1 MFSLEY
7 EGMIFLAGVAF
18 SLILA
23 LLINLSSKIKLSKKT
38 LEIQELSE
46 QIEQLQH
53 DLDLEHD
60 EKVQLLVINAK
71 LKAQNDTK

>member
-23 LLINLSSKIKLSKKT
+23 ILINLSSKIKLSKKT

>member
-1 MFSLEY
+1 MYSLEY

-18 SLILA
+18 SFILS

-38 LEIQELSE
+38 LEIQELTE
-46 QIEQLQH
+46 KIEQLQH

-60 EKVQLLVINAK
+60 EKIQLLVINAK
-71 LKAQNDTK
+71 LKAQNDNK

>member
-18 SLILA
+18 SLVLA

-38 LEIQELSE
+38 LEILELSE
-46 QIEQLQH
+46 KIEQLQH

-60 EKVQLLVINAK
+60 EKIQLLVINAK
-71 LKAQNDTK
+71 LKAQNDAK